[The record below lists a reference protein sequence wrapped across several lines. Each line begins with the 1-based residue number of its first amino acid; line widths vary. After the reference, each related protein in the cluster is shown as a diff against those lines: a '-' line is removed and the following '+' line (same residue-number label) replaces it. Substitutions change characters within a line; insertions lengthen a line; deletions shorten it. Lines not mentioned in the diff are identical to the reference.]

1 MKSMPVLALLACCA
15 QPALAART
23 PRIPAVPAAAA
34 VAVAAPIAAAPAAA
48 AAAHKANPPAPR
60 QAPSASDGPRC
71 TGDTPAQ
78 HSMALQPGKSTLLRM
93 PEAVASRSIGNPAVA
108 QAMLVAPDTLYVAG
122 VDIGSTN
129 MVVQGKSGKCSLID
143 LVVGMDVAGL
153 QASLAQLMPHE
164 KNIRVTAAADALVL
178 SGTVE
183 DGATLMNVL
192 ELAHAYVR
200 RPVQALASPRAAED
214 KAPPPALPSAV
225 PSGAVP
231 AVAGLSL
238 SRVVNLLSV
247 TAPQQVMLE
256 VKIAEV
262 SKTLLDKLEAGVML
276 HYAGGGW
283 AATVLSSFLTGTAGG
298 RLDVVKGDKR
308 RFTLDAERKDGLVRI
323 LAEPTVMA
331 ISGQEGSFLAGGKI
345 FIPVAQD
352 RDKVTLEEKE
362 FGVGLRFTPTVL
374 AGGRI
379 NLRVAP
385 EVSELS
391 REGVGISAS
400 GFSGGALLPLITTR
414 RASTTVQL
422 YDGQSFAIGGLI
434 RNTQNTSVKGLPLL
448 GELPVLG
455 ALFRSTDFQHDRSE
469 LLFVI
474 TAHLVKPLPPGQP
487 LPTGSMAP
495 PGRGLLFLGAG
506 PQGGLP

>member
-1 MKSMPVLALLACCA
+1 MKTLPMLALLACCA
-15 QPALAART
+15 QPALAA
-23 PRIPAVPAAAA
+23 AAAS
-34 VAVAAPIAAAPAAA
+34 AATAAAPAAA
-48 AAAHKANPPAPR
+48 ALAAASPGRAAPAPVSR
-60 QAPSASDGPRC
+60 AAPPTSDGPRC
-71 TGDTPAQ
+71 LGDTPAQ

-93 PEAVASRSIGNPAVA
+93 PEAVVARSIGNPAVA

-129 MVVQGKSGKCSLID
+129 MVVQGQSGRCSLID

-153 QASLAQLMPHE
+153 QASLAQLLPQE

-200 RPVQALASPRAAED
+200 RPVQALASPRAPED
-214 KAPPPALPSAV
+214 KSPAVQQPSAA
-225 PSGAVP
+225 PSGTVP
-231 AVAGLSL
+231 GVAGMAL

-283 AATVLSSFLTGTAGG
+283 ATTLLSNFLTGTASG
-298 RLDVVKGDKR
+298 RLDLARGDNKR
-308 RFTLDAERKDGLVRI
+308 ITLDAERKNGQVRI

-379 NLRVAP
+379 NLKVAP

-391 REGVGISAS
+391 REGIGITATGFTGSAV
-400 GFSGGALLPLITTR
+400 LPLITTR
-414 RASTTVQL
+414 RANTTVQL

-448 GELPVLG
+448 GELPILG
-455 ALFRSTDFQHDRSE
+455 ALFRSTDFQQDRSE

-495 PGRGLLFLGAG
+495 PARGELFLGAA
-506 PQGGLP
+506 PQGGQP

>member
-1 MKSMPVLALLACCA
+1 MKTLPILAVLACCA
-15 QPALAART
+15 QPSL
-23 PRIPAVPAAAA
+23 
-34 VAVAAPIAAAPAAA
+34 AAPAG
-48 AAAHKANPPAPR
+48 
-60 QAPSASDGPRC
+60 SDGPRC
-71 TGDTPAQ
+71 SGEAPAQ
-78 HSMALQPGKSTLLRM
+78 HSMALQPGKSTLLRL
-93 PEAVASRSIGNPAVA
+93 PEAVASRTIGNPAVA

-153 QASLAQLMPHE
+153 QASLAQLMPQE

-200 RPVQALASPRAAED
+200 RPVQALASPRNPEEKATPAAPAGPAAA
-214 KAPPPALPSAV
+214 APA
-225 PSGAVP
+225 GAVP
-231 AVAGLSL
+231 TVAGLSL
-238 SRVVNLLSV
+238 SRVDNLLSV

-283 AATVLSSFLTGTAGG
+283 AATVLSNFLTGTAGG
-298 RLDVVKGDKR
+298 RLDLSRGDKR
-308 RFTLDAERKDGLVRI
+308 RITLDAERKDGLVRI

-379 NLRVAP
+379 NLKVAP

-391 REGVGISAS
+391 REGVGISAN
-400 GFSGGALLPLITTR
+400 GFNGAAILPLITTR
-414 RASTTVQL
+414 RATTTVQL

-487 LPTGSMAP
+487 LPTGGMAP
-495 PGRGLLFLGAG
+495 PERGELFLGAR
-506 PQGGLP
+506 PQGAQP